1 MLKDM
6 GQVEECGIS
15 PGRTN
20 IWASFKKQ
28 CLPLEI
34 SKKGEKYL
42 EPLCPMGHIYSGA
55 RIMKAI

>member
-1 MLKDM
+1 MEFLR
-6 GQVEECGIS
+6 EEGK
-15 PGRTN
+15 TN